1 MLNIS
6 PLLTEWIGYTAA
18 TLTTFSFAPQAWLT
32 YKTKDVRGVSLGM
45 YSVLSVGLFLWL
57 LYGLSLNAWP
67 VVAQYRDAD
76 ADLRHPGHEAALR
89 RFANGLNCQA

>member
-67 VVAQYRDAD
+67 VVAANTVTLML
-76 ADLRHPGHEAALR
+76 AFAILGMKLRYGILR
-89 RFANGLNCQA
+89 TA